1 MIGSERMKKLRKGL
15 PWAVA
20 VTLTVSQT
28 FIPAGIMTGTGNE
41 SIASAVEEDP
51 IVNIPDMDLKAA
63 INYLLYKIPGAD
75 ITKSE
80 LESFETLDLSGK
92 NIHSLEGLQYAV
104 NLKEL
109 SLQYNQ
115 YIEDISPIASLVNL
129 ERLYISDNQIA
140 DISPLR
146 NLHKLTHLDI
156 SNNNLSDIS
165 LISSFTNLTYLYAA
179 WNQITDLQPLAN
191 LTQLTRLFLDDN
203 NITDISPL
211 KSLVNL
217 SMLGLSDNHISDLS
231 TIAYMPELRSLY
243 LSSNHISDIS
253 PLANTK
259 LGDIILADNQI
270 EDITPLAGLTSMSSL
285 NLTSNKIISIDALS
299 NMNRINHLQ
308 LRDNKIRDLS
318 PLKYILNNIDHL
330 DLSYNLITDI
340 SIIENSGAYIRDSLY
355 EGNFIPYQ
363 EKQFRFFIPSQYRY
377 FESIGKESVE
387 IPIEIESPS
396 SYMEFDRSK
405 GIIFTVKSKN
415 GRAEATLVGDE
426 KITIRGLSEGE
437 EEVTLTFDN
446 PRLNQT
452 IQIGQVDLTA
462 PDPPVVEPVT
472 DQSSSISGR
481 TEPYSKIEIK
491 IGNVSFETTSYSD
504 GRFYKQIP
512 LYKAGTVIEVFAK
525 DGAGNISQAAKMT
538 VQDVTGPGLYF
549 YTSHVTDQSTEITGK
564 SEPGSKVQLK
574 VEDTLI
580 GETITNDEGLF
591 KVTFPAQKAGSLI
604 KITATDAIG
613 NESKNSMEVRD
624 ATPPA
629 KPTVSE
635 FTHNVITGT
644 AEPNSNVQVQIN
656 GISYGADWADADGN
670 FTIEIPAQKVGTNIE
685 VRAVDNSGNASEAT
699 VITVNDTTPPE
710 KPIVGEITILDT
722 AIKGKVE
729 PGSTVEVKANGST
742 LGRGT
747 AETDGQFEINILQQ
761 TAGTQ
766 LIITAADTNGNVS
779 EEVLLT
785 VQGITFP
792 DVSSDHRFFKEIS
805 YLTGEL
811 VITGF
816 PDGSFRPNATVTR
829 AQAAI
834 MIGRALK
841 LDGEQRDTIFTDAG
855 ASLKASGYIA
865 AATERGIITGFPDE
879 TFRPDAPVTR
889 GQMAIFLARAFELTE
904 EARVAFSDVS
914 SRSSSYEYIKKIL
927 ADRITSGY
935 PDGTFRPDQN
945 LIRADFSAFMA
956 RALEEEFKIK

>member
-1 MIGSERMKKLRKGL
+1 MKKLRKGL

-28 FIPAGIMTGTGNE
+28 FIPAGIMAGTGNG
-41 SIASAVEEDP
+41 SIAIAAEEDQ

-115 YIEDISPIASLVNL
+115 YIEDISPIANLINL
-129 ERLYISDNQIA
+129 EKLYISDNQIA
-140 DISPLR
+140 DLSPLE
-146 NLHKLTHLDI
+146 NLNKLTHLDI

-165 LISSFTNLTYLYAA
+165 LVSSFTNLTYLHAA
-179 WNQITDLQPLAN
+179 WNQITDLHPLAN
-191 LTQLTRLFLDDN
+191 LTHLTRLFLDTN
-203 NITDISPL
+203 NISDISPL

-231 TIAYMPELRSLY
+231 TIANLPELRTLY
-243 LSSNHISDIS
+243 LSGNNISDIS
-253 PLANTK
+253 PLANTR
-259 LGDIILADNQI
+259 LSSIILADNQI
-270 EDITPLAGLTSMSSL
+270 EDITPLAGLTSMYSL
-285 NLTSNKIISIDALS
+285 NLTGNKITSIEALS

-308 LRDNKIRDLS
+308 LRANKIRDLS
-318 PLKYILNNIDHL
+318 PLKYILNNVDHL
-330 DLSYNLITDI
+330 DLAYNLITDI
-340 SIIENSGAYIRDSLY
+340 SVIENSGAYIRDTIY
-355 EGNFIPYQ
+355 EGNFIPYKD
-363 EKQFRFFIPSQYRY
+363 KQFQFIIPSQYRY
-377 FESIGKESVE
+377 FESIGEGPVE
-387 IPIEIESPS
+387 IPIQLESPKDR
-396 SYMEFDRSK
+396 EFDRSK
-405 GIIFTVKSKN
+405 GIIFTVESKN
-415 GRAEATLVGDE
+415 GRAEVTLTDDE

-446 PRLNQT
+446 PQLNQT

-462 PDPPVVEPVT
+462 PEPPVVEPIT
-472 DQSSSISGR
+472 DQSGYIRG
-481 TEPYSKIEIK
+481 TAEKYSDILIK
-491 IGNVSFETTSYSD
+491 IGSSVYETDTYNEGAFSYTVPV
-504 GRFYKQIP
+504 Q
-512 LYKAGTVIEVFAK
+512 KAGTAIEVFAK
-525 DGAGNISQAAKMT
+525 DGAGNVSQAAKMT
-538 VQDVTGPGLYF
+538 VEDVTGPGLYF

-564 SEPGSKVQLK
+564 SELGSKVQLK

-580 GETITNDEGLF
+580 GETVTDDEGLF
-591 KVTFPAQKAGSLI
+591 KITFPAQKAGSLI
-604 KITATDAIG
+604 KITAADAAG

-635 FTHNVITGT
+635 FSHNVITGT

-656 GISYGADWADADGN
+656 GVHYGADWADADGN
-670 FTIEIPAQKVGTNIE
+670 YTIEVPSQKVGTNIE
-685 VRAVDNSGNASEAT
+685 IRAVDNSGNASEAT
-699 VITVNDTTPPE
+699 VITVKDTTPPE
-710 KPIVGEITILDT
+710 KPVVGDITILDT
-722 AIKGKVE
+722 AIKGIAE
-729 PGSTVEVKANGST
+729 PGSTVEIKANGST
-742 LGRGT
+742 LGRNT
-747 AETDGQFEINILQQ
+747 AETDGQFEINIPQQ

-766 LIITAADTNGNVS
+766 LSITAADANGNVS

-785 VQGITFP
+785 VQGISFP
-792 DVSSDHRFFKEIS
+792 DVSSEHRFFNEIS

-865 AATERGIITGFPDE
+865 AATERGIITGFPDG

-904 EARVAFSDVS
+904 EAPVTFSDVS
-914 SRSSSYEYIKKIL
+914 SKSSSYEYIKKIL